1 MRKRNFLPSR
11 RSSRSL
17 WSRFPRSVLR
27 ETTEDELLFCLQW
40 WKMMSNERRP
50 NTWQFI
56 PPANQTSSMFPLMTI
71 RTGNLPLYS
80 IKSRVNNCIA
90 RWGLSEWKGLKKPLV
105 FSLFFGQAALFH
117 ILLSSYSSQ
126 LMILLLGAH
135 SRNTFRL
142 CRKKTEWRTELPEGF
157 ACYISSLMGTIFAG
171 TARVIS
177 CTHHTEKYQQ
187 REKTSRRGGWK
198 KFATKIQTTKET
210 LHGTESVAISTPDL
224 VQSPL
229 DATLNATVL
238 WLFLTRGMGLRVG
251 VC

>member
-1 MRKRNFLPSR
+1 MLVQSCCFAFEIFFFLTFSLRWRRWILKSLLILTRSRGALGIIRKRNFLPSR

-117 ILLSSYSSQ
+117 ILLSSYSS
-126 LMILLLGAH
+126 
-135 SRNTFRL
+135 
-142 CRKKTEWRTELPEGF
+142 
-157 ACYISSLMGTIFAG
+157 
-171 TARVIS
+171 
-177 CTHHTEKYQQ
+177 
-187 REKTSRRGGWK
+187 
-198 KFATKIQTTKET
+198 
-210 LHGTESVAISTPDL
+210 
-224 VQSPL
+224 
-229 DATLNATVL
+229 
-238 WLFLTRGMGLRVG
+238 
-251 VC
+251 